1 MNYQRVSFVQPH
13 SPDEALYLALHSL
26 NGRAVFSDSRNGPVA
41 RFPGL
46 VITEWV
52 DPTQRIS
59 WSPVRDA
66 NPFLHYIEAFWML
79 AGRNDVALP
88 SKLAANMQNYS
99 DDGST
104 LYGAYGFRWRNH
116 FSFDQITAII
126 NELKRDPTSR
136 RCVLQMW
143 DGKEELQ
150 KALSGGKDVC
160 CNHAIT
166 FDPCDGYL
174 NMSVSNRSNDL
185 VWGAYGANVVHM
197 SILHEYV
204 AAQTGL
210 KLGSYFQ
217 NSSNLHLYLNN
228 PVTSRLVVRDTDD
241 VLKAEPAR
249 LVPQGLNVDFER
261 AAKMQESLFDDVSS
275 MHDSEF
281 HWSANNILNAFMNF
295 EPAYSSG
302 GPRSLEL
309 LGIMCDLFN
318 MYKKEGANAAVALAQ
333 SAPLQSYWVYNAI
346 MWLQRRPSYQSSK
359 KAHDGET
366 NA

>member
-1 MNYQRVSFVQPH
+1 MNYPRITTIHPN
-13 SPDEALYLALHSL
+13 SPDEALYLSLHALVT
-26 NGRAVFSDSRNGPVA
+26 RAVFSESRNGPVA

-46 VITEWV
+46 VVSEWV

-79 AGRNDVALP
+79 AGRNDVALVA
-88 SKLAANMQNYS
+88 KLAANMQNYS
-99 DDGST
+99 DDGET
-104 LYGAYGFRWRNH
+104 LYGAYGFRWRKH
-116 FSFDQITAII
+116 FGFDQISAII
-126 NELKRDPTSR
+126 DELKRDPTSR

-143 DGKEELQ
+143 DGHEELH
-150 KALSGGKDVC
+150 KALNGGKDVC

-174 NMSVSNRSNDL
+174 NMSVSNRSNDQ

-228 PVTSRLVVRDTDD
+228 PVTSRLVQRDSDD
-241 VLKAEPAR
+241 ILQAEEA
-249 LVPQGLNVDFER
+249 LLLPQGLNVDFER
-261 AAKMQESLFDDVSS
+261 SAKMQEALFTDVSV

-281 HWSANNILNAFMNF
+281 QWSATKILDAFMAG
-295 EPAYSSG
+295 EPAYAQG

-309 LGIMCDLFN
+309 LGVMCDLFN
-318 MYKKEGANAAVALAQ
+318 FYKKEGAHAAVGYARN
-333 SAPLQSYWVYNAI
+333 APVKSYWIDNAT
-346 MWLQRRPSYQSSK
+346 MWLQRRPSYQTPK
-359 KAHDGET
+359 KDQDA
-366 NA
+366 NQ